1 MSKSSQTCLRITP
14 DQRLA
19 GEWELV
25 LIAEGLSPTVVRTP
39 DGIVVAVPD
48 EEVERACAALSVY
61 DKENSPKPNA
71 ADEPV
76 VAAGLVS
83 AVIVAEALLLFF
95 FVTVA
100 WKSTVPWFERGSANA
115 ERIMHGELWRVVTA
129 LTLHTDVVHALSNA
143 VAVAVFFGALFGLL
157 GPGLGSA
164 LVLLD
169 GAGGN
174 LANAVLHGSPHLS
187 VGASTSVF
195 AAVGALGGLGML
207 RRRRR
212 RGAHKHSWMPIAA
225 ALALLAMLGS
235 GGERVDIWAHLFGLL
250 LGGAS
255 GIAIGLITSSPPKAW
270 IQWAC
275 GSAALALLIYS
286 WVLALG

>member
-1 MSKSSQTCLRITP
+1 MIIT
-14 DQRLA
+14 
-19 GEWELV
+19 
-25 LIAEGLSPTVVRTP
+25 
-39 DGIVVAVPD
+39 VPD
-48 EEVERACAALSVY
+48 EEVGRAIAALSAY
-61 DKENSPKPNA
+61 DKENSPKPRQ
-71 ADEPV
+71 ADEFIGPAGFLRGV
-76 VAAGLVS
+76 AVAA
-83 AVIVAEALLLFF
+83 ALLLFF

-100 WKSTVPWFERGSANA
+100 WTAVPWFERGSANA

-143 VAVAVFFGALFGLL
+143 VGVAVFFGALFSLL
-157 GPGLGSA
+157 GTGLGSA

-169 GAGGN
+169 GASGN
-174 LANAVLHGSPHLS
+174 LANAVLHGSLHLS

-212 RGAHKHSWMPIAA
+212 SGPRKRSWIPIAA

-255 GIAIGLITSSPPKAW
+255 GIAIGLVTSNPPKVW

-275 GSAALALLIYS
+275 GSATLALLIYC